1 MNKKQLL
8 VMIPL
13 LVAVIG
19 LMYYG
24 IHGKSQPA
32 SVGNLVTKSVQ
43 PIDYSLPDDSGAIIY
58 GAIPNDGG
66 PVTFESRQ

>member
-32 SVGNLVTKSVQ
+32 SIGNLTTESVQ

-58 GAIPNDGG
+58 GVTPNDGG
-66 PVTFESRQ
+66 PITFESLQ

>member
-32 SVGNLVTKSVQ
+32 SVGNLVAESVQ
-43 PIDYSLPDDSGAIIY
+43 PIDYSLPDD
-58 GAIPNDGG
+58 
-66 PVTFESRQ
+66 